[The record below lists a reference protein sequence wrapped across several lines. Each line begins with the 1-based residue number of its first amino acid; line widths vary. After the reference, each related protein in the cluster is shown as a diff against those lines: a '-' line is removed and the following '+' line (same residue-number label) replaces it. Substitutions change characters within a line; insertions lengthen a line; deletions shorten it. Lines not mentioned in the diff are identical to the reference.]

1 MACAQFN
8 YWYEMHLNSADL
20 YSNSLVGFK
29 LLRSGCLSNN
39 ILQFVCWSYL
49 EGGNLWNWSKESK
62 NKETRESIFQ
72 DKTTG
77 TSLENSIQNWK
88 INPERPFKIGCDRKW
103 QKSHPSVDFTS
114 GQNVIF
120 ILMDYRTTIKLC
132 KQHTVKWGM
141 HKI

>member
-1 MACAQFN
+1 MGVSLIIYYSSCADHISRAVIFGTDQKKVKIKK
-8 YWYEMHLNSADL
+8 H
-20 YSNSLVGFK
+20 
-29 LLRSGCLSNN
+29 
-39 ILQFVCWSYL
+39 
-49 EGGNLWNWSKESK
+49 
-62 NKETRESIFQ
+62 ESIFQ

-88 INPERPFKIGCDRKW
+88 INQERPFKIGCDRKW

-114 GQNVIF
+114 GRNVIF